1 MEKANTGRVVEDIAK
16 IIISCGEDIL
26 TPQKAG
32 DVFGISKWAIYKRV
46 KDGSIPAHR
55 IGKKLFFFKSE
66 LLHMVINSE
75 P

>member
-16 IIISCGEDIL
+16 IIISSGEAIL